1 MVDASALDI
10 FNAANTLAREM
21 NPTPSTSLGLD
32 QGGDGDVE
40 LAEMLM
46 SPLSGTSSI
55 YAASEQTG
63 LTS

>member
-10 FNAANTLAREM
+10 FNAANTLAREIS
-21 NPTPSTSLGLD
+21 PSTSSGLD